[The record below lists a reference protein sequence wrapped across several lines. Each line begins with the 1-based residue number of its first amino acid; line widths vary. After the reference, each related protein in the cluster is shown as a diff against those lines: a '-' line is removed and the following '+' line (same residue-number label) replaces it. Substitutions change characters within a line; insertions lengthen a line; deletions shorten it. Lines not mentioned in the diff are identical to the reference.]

1 MKRGTAV
8 GGLILIILFFTV
20 PCMAQDVLNSEFEE
34 EIQQFRDGLPPE
46 LSDEFEG
53 VLADPDNVKNTE
65 DMLTFS
71 SVWERVTASVK
82 ELLPSSLSLLMRL
95 MGIILCCGLL
105 NAGKNSIGIG
115 AAAPAWEMCSGLCLS
130 LCTADSLRHILIQC
144 ENYIQTL
151 TTLVN
156 GVTPLA
162 CALTA
167 ASGNLS
173 GAAVNRA
180 ALMLLYTLFQNLY
193 AAFLLPAVRIS
204 FCLALVSCLG
214 GIIRLDT
221 LGRCIRRLFTWFLAL
236 VGVILTFVIGVQN
249 VIARSADSFGMRTV
263 KFALGSFIP
272 LVGGALSDALGTAV
286 SSLHLIRNTC
296 GALCAVALL
305 LITVPMI
312 LQLVIQRAV
321 FSVCQGAAELIGCD
335 REGKMFGEMHGILGS
350 MLALVAIVS
359 LLFLFVLTMIIGL
372 RTAEG

>member
-1 MKRGTAV
+1 M
-8 GGLILIILFFTV
+8 
-20 PCMAQDVLNSEFEE
+20 
-34 EIQQFRDGLPPE
+34 
-46 LSDEFEG
+46 
-53 VLADPDNVKNTE
+53 
-65 DMLTFS
+65 
-71 SVWERVTASVK
+71 
-82 ELLPSSLSLLMRL
+82 
-95 MGIILCCGLL
+95 
-105 NAGKNSIGIG
+105 
-115 AAAPAWEMCSGLCLS
+115 
-130 LCTADSLRHILIQC
+130 
-144 ENYIQTL
+144 
-151 TTLVN
+151 
-156 GVTPLA
+156 
-162 CALTA
+162 
-167 ASGNLS
+167 
-173 GAAVNRA
+173 
-180 ALMLLYTLFQNLY
+180 
-193 AAFLLPAVRIS
+193 PAVRIS

-263 KFALGSFIP
+263 KFALSSFIP

-296 GALCAVALL
+296 GAVCVFALL